1 MLNVLLIEDDM
12 DLAQTVVDYLQLEQ
26 IRCDHASNGIAGLH
40 LLQQQAYDVLLLDL
54 NLPRLDGI
62 RVCERIR
69 AEGNHI
75 PVLMLTARDQ
85 ISDKVA
91 GFNAGTDDYLIKPF
105 ELQELVLRIQALSK
119 RRSGQVQLLSCADLN
134 MNINER
140 SVTRQGQSVKLSPIG
155 WRLLETLLRASP
167 TAVSRQ
173 QLEDTVWGDE
183 IPDSNSLKVH
193 LHHLRKAIDSP
204 FSNNLIHT
212 VPGYGFVIKAD
223 E

>member
-140 SVTRQGQSVKLSPIG
+140 SVTRQGQSLKLSPIG